1 MEPTEEN
8 RRAWDK
14 LQRTRVERS
23 TEQPGIPEPIRA
35 LLPDLA
41 GKHVLHEQCGTGET
55 SAELAA
61 LGAMVTGIDVA
72 EENLVA
78 ARRAFPGILFL
89 QADPHELPVNLRRRR
104 FDLVYASGLLPY
116 LHDLSA
122 WARRGDCRA
131 AHRAANCSSSTSTRP
146 APASTTTTL
155 RWRDDY
161 FGGEIVVGH
170 RSQPLGRL
178 RLWTLAEVVNSV
190 TATGLVVQRLEEF
203 PTLAHVR
210 RHDPARSGRVRAA
223 GARRSPTSQARPGSR
238 SCHAALTA
246 DRNRSKPS
254 QAATTRRHGDD
265 GQRDNRLPQRAVS
278 VRA

>member
-14 LQRTRVERS
+14 LQSARVARS

-61 LGAMVTGIDVA
+61 LGAMVTGVDVA
-72 EENLVA
+72 EEHLVA

-116 LHDLSA
+116 LHDLNA
-122 WARRGDCRA
+122 WAGDA
-131 AHRAANCSSSTSTRP
+131 AAALRVGGRLLVIDLHP
-146 APASTTTTL
+146 AGACIDATTL

-170 RSQPLGRL
+170 RAQPTARL
-178 RLWTLAEVVNSV
+178 KLWTLAEFVNAIA
-190 TATGLVVQRLEEF
+190 ATGLVVRRLEEF

-210 RHDPARSGRVRAA
+210 RQDPRVP
-223 GARRSPTSQARPGSR
+223 GAFALLAQKIADELEAQA
-238 SCHAALTA
+238 
-246 DRNRSKPS
+246 
-254 QAATTRRHGDD
+254 
-265 GQRDNRLPQRAVS
+265 
-278 VRA
+278 